1 MAIIIERTITIKNDQ
16 ATLDNPLYLYVGD
29 GDITFVFTI
38 KEMKKT
44 ARFGTVS
51 NTNIISDNDAIDY
64 GEVRIYKP
72 DERCVLTSRG
82 EIVDDR
88 LQALF
93 SFDHIN
99 DPTEAGIH
107 KLQIHLYDN
116 ASGERNRLTIPPVDL
131 HVLLPVGY
139 DNSLIDEA
147 IVDYSLLDAQAE
159 EIPTF
164 DENGNYNKTIWTNGD
179 IITKDKLN
187 KLEDALHQVT
197 AADDNFVDEETFN
210 TALNGKAN
218 VAHTHTE
225 YATKKEL
232 NNKAAVNHTH
242 NNYAPSNHVHNGYAP
257 STHAHNEYATRE
269 ELSNKSDKG
278 HGHDNYAL
286 KKDINIP
293 TRLGQ
298 LTNDKGYITSAEIPS
313 NYVTES
319 ELSNYKFATENYVNG
334 TFASQDY
341 VKAAINNAKLPQVD
355 GSSLD
360 LSAYALKSD
369 VPTRT
374 SQLTNNS
381 GFLTD
386 DTLNKKGYAT
396 TTYVNDTIDSRLGD
410 FDFTSDKYATKE
422 EVSNAL
428 ATKANN
434 YHEHVQYSL
443 TDHNHN
449 EEYDNRYMLKG
460 EIPEINIPT
469 KLGDL
474 ENDLGYVTEETVNGA
489 IENINNNLTNN
500 YALKKDI
507 PTVPT
512 NVSAFT
518 NDAGYAKETTVDEAI
533 SNINQNLTNNYV
545 TKANM
550 PTKVS
555 QLEND
560 KGYITKD
567 NNYITSNG
575 ITRIEIVDSLP
586 ETEELGVL
594 YIVKE

>member
-147 IVDYSLLDAQAE
+147 IVGYSLLDAQAE

-164 DENGNYNKTIWTNGD
+164 DKNGNYNKTIWKTGD

-218 VAHTHTE
+218 VSHPHPE

-232 NNKAAVNHTH
+232 NSKAPNGHTH
-242 NNYAPSNHVHNGYAP
+242 TGVYAPNTHTHSN
-257 STHAHNEYATRE
+257 YATRE
-269 ELSNKSDKG
+269 ELSNKSDEG
-278 HGHDNYAL
+278 HSHSEYAL

-293 TRLGQ
+293 TKVSQ
-298 LTNDKGYITSAEIPS
+298 LTNDKEYITSKEIPEF
-313 NYVTES
+313 YVTET
-319 ELSNYKFATENYVNG
+319 ELTSYGYMTKNYAEGRYATAAYVDAKILKAQIPEYNG
-334 TFASQDY
+334 SP
-341 VKAAINNAKLPQVD
+341 NLD
-355 GSSLD
+355 GF
-360 LSAYALKSD
+360 ALKSD
-369 VPTRT
+369 IRT
-374 SQLTNNS
+374 DTAELTNGA
-381 GFLTD
+381 GFITNEALRD
-386 DTLNKKGYAT
+386 
-396 TTYVNDTIDSRLGD
+396 
-410 FDFTSDKYATKE
+410 YATKE
-422 EVSNAL
+422 YVGTTIAGELKNVKVDLSNYPTNEEMNNAL
-428 ATKANN
+428 FNKADRN
-434 YHEHVQYSL
+434 
-443 TDHNHN
+443 HNHN

-533 SNINQNLTNNYV
+533 SNINQDLTNNYV

-560 KGYITKD
+560 KGYITCE
-567 NNYITSNG
+567 G
-575 ITRIEIVDSLP
+575 ITKIKVV
-586 ETEELGVL
+586 EELPYEEEPGVL
-594 YIVKE
+594 YIVVTK